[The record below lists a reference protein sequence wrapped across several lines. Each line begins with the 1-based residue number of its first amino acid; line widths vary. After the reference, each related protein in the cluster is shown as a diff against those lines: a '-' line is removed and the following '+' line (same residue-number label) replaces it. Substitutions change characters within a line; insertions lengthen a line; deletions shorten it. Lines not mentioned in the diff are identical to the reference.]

1 MWPFALRHEHNL
13 CKKKS
18 LALKN
23 VCLDFSGAAVLLKGQ
38 CIPLK
43 GKVHYTRGRGVGYCA
58 FVFVCRSLGRNTK
71 YVPIFRT
78 LDIKYITFMQTVY

>member
-1 MWPFALRHEHNL
+1 MWPYALRHEHNL

-23 VCLDFSGAAVLLKGQ
+23 VCLDFRGAAVLLKGQ
-38 CIPLK
+38 CTHLK
-43 GKVHYTRGRGVGYCA
+43 GKVHHTTGLMYICIYMYVLRQKH
-58 FVFVCRSLGRNTK
+58 SK

-78 LDIKYITFMQTVY
+78 LVFVNT

>member
-23 VCLDFSGAAVLLKGQ
+23 VCLDFGGAAVLLKGQ
-38 CIPLK
+38 CTPLK
-43 GKVHYTRGRGVGYCA
+43 GKVHHTTGRGVGLCT
-58 FVFVCRSLGRNTK
+58 FVFLCVYIQKISIC
-71 YVPIFRT
+71 
-78 LDIKYITFMQTVY
+78 KYITFMQLTILGG